1 MSGAATGGSKG
12 TGGATSGGAATST
25 GGVATGG
32 KSATGGDAT
41 GGAATGGAA
50 IGGAATGGKSA
61 TGGAATAGAAAGGK
75 SATGGASSTGGCG
88 AIGTWNNPILPGL
101 YADPSISVFNCK
113 YYIYPTTDG
122 FANWASTQFH
132 AFSSSD
138 LATWKDEGV
147 ILDLGPDVSW
157 AASRAWAPK
166 LVLKNGTYY
175 FYFSADLQIGVATS
189 TSPIGPFKD
198 ALGKP
203 LITAGQY
210 GGESIDPYVF
220 TDDDGRSYLFFG
232 STSAGGHVVEL
243 NADMISLNGTPQL
256 NAISGYKE
264 ASVVFK
270 RNGKYYFMWS
280 EGDTRLTTY
289 NVAYGTASTPMGPYA
304 RAAVNPI
311 LQSDTAQGIW
321 ATGSN
326 DVLQL
331 SNGDFF
337 IVYHRFAIPNGDGMH
352 REVCL
357 DRLNFNADG
366 TIIPVKPTP

>member
-1 MSGAATGGSKG
+1 M
-12 TGGATSGGAATST
+12 
-25 GGVATGG
+25 
-32 KSATGGDAT
+32 
-41 GGAATGGAA
+41 
-50 IGGAATGGKSA
+50 
-61 TGGAATAGAAAGGK
+61 
-75 SATGGASSTGGCG
+75 
-88 AIGTWNNPILPGL
+88 
-101 YADPSISVFNCK
+101 
-113 YYIYPTTDG
+113 
-122 FANWASTQFH
+122 
-132 AFSSSD
+132 
-138 LATWKDEGV
+138 
-147 ILDLGPDVSW
+147 
-157 AASRAWAPK
+157 
-166 LVLKNGTYY
+166 
-175 FYFSADLQIGVATS
+175 
-189 TSPIGPFKD
+189 
-198 ALGKP
+198 
-203 LITAGQY
+203 
-210 GGESIDPYVF
+210 
-220 TDDDGRSYLFFG
+220 
-232 STSAGGHVVEL
+232 EL
-243 NADMISLNGTPQL
+243 NADMISLKGTPQL

-289 NVAYGTASTPMGPYA
+289 DVAYGTASTPMGPYA

-366 TIIPVKPTP
+366 TIIPVKPTL